1 MAKKKDGLV
10 YHHNYDIVGKWLS
23 KTFKNKTL
31 DVLGIKTDPIK
42 KVIGYEGPN
51 IDVNIDRIDVIFED
65 IKDNGFHVE
74 FQRNLKKSDLY
85 RSAGYHFDL
94 AYEYKNKITDIIII
108 SGKSQTNE
116 REIITESGTYKPII
130 IDLSLKNGEERF
142 KEIKK
147 EVEEGNYD
155 NLIELVFIPLYGDAP
170 DEEREIFV
178 KKVITYESD
187 LWEQDK
193 ISKNLIGATMVIAN
207 KIVDKEFLA
216 NLLEDMDML
225 DVIEV
230 IKDKYVKE
238 GEIKN
243 SREMVVS
250 ALGEVFDFVPPYI
263 TEKVRSIS
271 HLDILSNLH
280 RQAIRCRELSKF
292 ENILNQATAV
302 A

>member
-1 MAKKKDGLV
+1 
-10 YHHNYDIVGKWLS
+10 
-23 KTFKNKTL
+23 
-31 DVLGIKTDPIK
+31 
-42 KVIGYEGPN
+42 
-51 IDVNIDRIDVIFED
+51 
-65 IKDNGFHVE
+65 
-74 FQRNLKKSDLY
+74 
-85 RSAGYHFDL
+85 
-94 AYEYKNKITDIIII
+94 
-108 SGKSQTNE
+108 
-116 REIITESGTYKPII
+116 
-130 IDLSLKNGEERF
+130 
-142 KEIKK
+142 
-147 EVEEGNYD
+147 
-155 NLIELVFIPLYGDAP
+155 
-170 DEEREIFV
+170 
-178 KKVITYESD
+178 
-187 LWEQDK
+187 
-193 ISKNLIGATMVIAN
+193 MVIAN